1 MKAQNIFSN
10 IPEKIEQEIHERFVT
25 SDSVTIEKIVS
36 KSQESPWFDQ
46 SNNEWVMVIKGNA
59 TLVFADQSAV
69 QLAAGDFINIPAHT
83 KHRVAWTDPNTETIW
98 LAVHYI

>member
-1 MKAQNIFSN
+1 MKAQNIFSS
-10 IPEKIEQEIHERFVT
+10 IPEKIEQEIHERFLA

-36 KSQESPWFDQ
+36 KGQESPWLDQ

-69 QLAAGDFINIPAHT
+69 QLTAGDFINIPAHT
-83 KHRVAWTDPNTETIW
+83 KHRVAWTDPDTETIW
-98 LAVHYI
+98 LAVHYM